1 MKAAII
7 GASSEALHTIELAKK
22 LGLDVAAFDGNKDA
36 AGLRMVEK
44 AFVVDISKEEATI
57 DAVRDADVD
66 FVLTVPIGRYLT
78 TIGAVNDMLELPGI
92 TKDMAVRC
100 TDKYLFH
107 QKLQEKQLRPCK
119 CYCFPE
125 DGGKELILQYP
136 AILKPRFGS
145 GSRGI
150 HYVENHRQLYTA
162 LEKIGEEPYVL
173 EECIEGEEYGM
184 DAAVVNGIFHMVL
197 LRKKENTPLPNRQA
211 VAYYSVW
218 EEDPFYRKAY
228 EYMQQ
233 VVETLDLSECLLHAD
248 LICGEEGPF
257 AIEVSARPS
266 GHNLH
271 NLFTPLASGVDVAKE
286 YICRRMGKEYSFVPS
301 VKRKLSIHYF
311 DMEGMITHIPT
322 ENELGA
328 TGADIIEWTCN
339 LSKGDILGSV
349 SDGHSIMGRGYFI
362 LEANKKEE
370 PAKQALAIK
379 QLFKIGS

>member
-1 MKAAII
+1 LKAAII

-57 DAVRDADVD
+57 DAVKAADVD

-125 DGGKELILQYP
+125 NGGEELILHYP

-150 HYVENHRQLYTA
+150 HYVENHRQLCTA

-184 DAAVVNGIFHMVL
+184 DAAVVNGLFHMVL

-218 EEDPFYRKAY
+218 EEDPFYQQAY
-228 EYMQQ
+228 EYMQR
-233 VVETLDLSECLLHAD
+233 VVETLGLSECLLHAD
-248 LICGEEGPF
+248 LIYGENGPF

-286 YICRRMGKEYSFVPS
+286 YICRRMGKAYSFIPT

-311 DMEGMITHIPT
+311 DMEGVITHIPT
-322 ENELGA
+322 ENELMA
-328 TGADIIEWTCN
+328 LGADIIEWTCN

-362 LEANKKEE
+362 LEENKKEE

-379 QLFKIGS
+379 QLFKIES